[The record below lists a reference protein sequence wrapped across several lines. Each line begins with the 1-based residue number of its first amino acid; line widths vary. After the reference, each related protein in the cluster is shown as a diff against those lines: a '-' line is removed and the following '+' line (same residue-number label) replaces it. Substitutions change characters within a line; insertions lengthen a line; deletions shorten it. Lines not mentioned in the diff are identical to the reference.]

1 MSDEDPTSTYQLKIK
16 VINLIELA
24 YKSDDTVT
32 VSVVKSKGPF
42 TLSVDQNGNATLSG
56 KTGVV
61 RFSANEEV
69 QKFGIGFK
77 YANVTFFGGNKKLNY
92 SATFGFDR
100 IGKITFTS
108 FIDVEKLILSCS
120 GLLCQAARLLKNRH
134 KQIDESL
141 LQYE

>member
-1 MSDEDPTSTYQLKIK
+1 MSNEDSTSEYQLKIK

-24 YKSDDTVT
+24 YKSDDKVT
-32 VSVVKSKGPF
+32 VSIVKSKGPF
-42 TLSVDQNGNATLSG
+42 TLKVDQNGNATLSG
-56 KTGVV
+56 KAGVV
-61 RFSANEEV
+61 RFAASEEV
-69 QKFGIGFK
+69 NKFGIGFK
-77 YANVTFFGGNKKLNY
+77 YANIMFFGGNGKLNY
-92 SATFGFDR
+92 SASFGFDR

-141 LQYE
+141 LQ